1 MPENFHIDRSGAPF
15 DRHMMALALRAAR
28 LGLGTTAPNPSV
40 GAVIADETSG
50 EVISL
55 ATTAPGGRPHAEPL
69 ATLAAGDRAR
79 GKTMYVTLEPC
90 SHVGHTPP
98 CVDAVLAAGLA
109 RVVVAQ
115 EDPDPRVA
123 GRGLDKLRKHGVE
136 VTRGVLGDEARWLT
150 RGHIVRVTE
159 RRPFIQLKLAVGPEG
174 TVPRGGSGQPLFV
187 TGDIARAHGHMLR
200 ARADAILVGAGTV
213 RDDDPDLTC
222 RLPGLAERSPVRVVL
237 AGETLPPASSKLAN
251 AAIKAPVWVM
261 ASARTLAANA
271 NHAEELNKT
280 GCRILQVGEV
290 GGRPWLPSVCEA
302 LVGEGITRLLVEGGP
317 TVWRSFA
324 NAGLVDEVCLF
335 RAAAETTHQS
345 AGTTTQ
351 PPFLGELLPGL
362 DLSFVDRHR
371 LGPDDLTTYRH
382 RPPRTR

>member
-1 MPENFHIDRSGAPF
+1 ME
-15 DRHMMALALRAAR
+15 LALRAAR

-40 GAVIADETSG
+40 GAVIANEATG
-50 EVISL
+50 EVISI

-69 ATLAAGDRAR
+69 ATLAAGHRAR

-123 GRGLDKLRKHGVE
+123 GRGLDRLRSEGVE

-159 RRPFIQLKLAVGPEG
+159 RRPFIQLKLAVGHDG
-174 TVPRGGSGQPLFV
+174 TVPRGGAGKPLFV
-187 TGDIARAHGHMLR
+187 TGDVARTHGHMLR
-200 ARADAILVGAGTV
+200 ARADAILVGTGTV

-222 RLPGLAERSPVRVVL
+222 RLAGLAQQSPVRVVL
-237 AGETLPPASSKLAN
+237 AGRKLPSTSSKLAN
-251 AAIKAPVWVM
+251 SAAKAPVWIM
-261 ASARTLAANA
+261 ASARTLAANEHQA
-271 NHAEELNKT
+271 DSLQKA
-280 GCRILQVGEV
+280 GCRLLQVGEV
-290 GGRPWLPSVCEA
+290 GSRPWLPSVCEA

-317 TVWRSFA
+317 TLWHSFA
-324 NAGLVDEVCLF
+324 VAGLVDEVRLF
-335 RAAAETTHQS
+335 RAGVETASET
-345 AGTTTQ
+345 ADKTKP
-351 PPFLGELLPGL
+351 PPFLGDLLPGL
-362 DLSFVDRHR
+362 ALRFVDRR
-371 LGPDDLTTYRH
+371 LLGPDDMTTYRH
-382 RPPRTR
+382 DQQRTERSRST